1 MEQCM
6 GGNAVCF
13 QAVTGAEEKRICW
26 FAKRKISLRRES
38 VCVFFLSSLSIR
50 ALLSSGAARSAA
62 RSA

>member
-1 MEQCM
+1 M

-26 FAKRKISLRRES
+26 SAKRKISLRREK
-38 VCVFFLSSLSIR
+38 VFFFLSSLSIR